1 MSKHITGHTGLLCL
15 LGSPVA
21 HSVSPEMHNEAQKYE
36 DPLYGGSACG
46 DRRTDPWDFRDRVV
60 HLPGAVRNGDG
71 AGAGEYGSG
80 SCCGSGHRGTSPTGK
95 DRQGHSSRSST
106 DRSDHGSDRR
116 TDHFCSQGTCFSGNM
131 TGTENFCFRIGSGV
145 GLWCDGPAAA
155 GFRKG
160 ENIMELGEGLKK
172 ILLVGIGTAAVTAEK
187 SKEILDELV
196 KKGELTVEQGKVLNQ
211 ELKHNIKST
220 VKTAADSVK
229 ESAARKNDQEE
240 LKATISRLTPE
251 QLAAVKAQIERMQAE
266 AAEEKAETA
275 EEPAE
280 EAVQE
285 ASAETENAEDTGSE
299 EQAAE

>member
-1 MSKHITGHTGLLCL
+1 
-15 LGSPVA
+15 
-21 HSVSPEMHNEAQKYE
+21 
-36 DPLYGGSACG
+36 
-46 DRRTDPWDFRDRVV
+46 
-60 HLPGAVRNGDG
+60 
-71 AGAGEYGSG
+71 
-80 SCCGSGHRGTSPTGK
+80 
-95 DRQGHSSRSST
+95 
-106 DRSDHGSDRR
+106 
-116 TDHFCSQGTCFSGNM
+116 M

-145 GLWCDGPAAA
+145 GLWCDGLATA

-275 EEPAE
+275 EELAE

>member
-1 MSKHITGHTGLLCL
+1 
-15 LGSPVA
+15 
-21 HSVSPEMHNEAQKYE
+21 
-36 DPLYGGSACG
+36 
-46 DRRTDPWDFRDRVV
+46 
-60 HLPGAVRNGDG
+60 
-71 AGAGEYGSG
+71 
-80 SCCGSGHRGTSPTGK
+80 
-95 DRQGHSSRSST
+95 
-106 DRSDHGSDRR
+106 
-116 TDHFCSQGTCFSGNM
+116 M

-172 ILLVGIGTAAVTAEK
+172 ILLVGIGTAEK

>member
-1 MSKHITGHTGLLCL
+1 
-15 LGSPVA
+15 
-21 HSVSPEMHNEAQKYE
+21 
-36 DPLYGGSACG
+36 
-46 DRRTDPWDFRDRVV
+46 
-60 HLPGAVRNGDG
+60 
-71 AGAGEYGSG
+71 
-80 SCCGSGHRGTSPTGK
+80 
-95 DRQGHSSRSST
+95 
-106 DRSDHGSDRR
+106 
-116 TDHFCSQGTCFSGNM
+116 M

-145 GLWCDGPAAA
+145 GLRCDGPAAA

-251 QLAAVKAQIERMQAE
+251 QLAAVKAQIEHMQAE

-280 EAVQE
+280 ESVQE
-285 ASAETENAEDTGSE
+285 ASAETENAEDDNNVYCVGS
-299 EQAAE
+299 

>member
-1 MSKHITGHTGLLCL
+1 
-15 LGSPVA
+15 
-21 HSVSPEMHNEAQKYE
+21 
-36 DPLYGGSACG
+36 
-46 DRRTDPWDFRDRVV
+46 
-60 HLPGAVRNGDG
+60 
-71 AGAGEYGSG
+71 
-80 SCCGSGHRGTSPTGK
+80 
-95 DRQGHSSRSST
+95 
-106 DRSDHGSDRR
+106 
-116 TDHFCSQGTCFSGNM
+116 M

-145 GLWCDGPAAA
+145 GLWCDGPATA

-266 AAEEKAETA
+266 AAEEKAETT

-280 EAVQE
+280 EAVQEAVQE

>member
-1 MSKHITGHTGLLCL
+1 
-15 LGSPVA
+15 
-21 HSVSPEMHNEAQKYE
+21 
-36 DPLYGGSACG
+36 
-46 DRRTDPWDFRDRVV
+46 
-60 HLPGAVRNGDG
+60 
-71 AGAGEYGSG
+71 
-80 SCCGSGHRGTSPTGK
+80 
-95 DRQGHSSRSST
+95 
-106 DRSDHGSDRR
+106 
-116 TDHFCSQGTCFSGNM
+116 
-131 TGTENFCFRIGSGV
+131 
-145 GLWCDGPAAA
+145 
-155 GFRKG
+155 
-160 ENIMELGEGLKK
+160 MELGEGLKK

-196 KKGELTVEQGKVLNQ
+196 KKGELTVEQ
-211 ELKHNIKST
+211 LKHNIKST

>member
-1 MSKHITGHTGLLCL
+1 MEKL
-15 LGSPVA
+15 
-21 HSVSPEMHNEAQKYE
+21 
-36 DPLYGGSACG
+36 
-46 DRRTDPWDFRDRVV
+46 TDNLKKVI
-60 HLPGAVRNGDG
+60 LAGIGAV
-71 AGAGEYGSG
+71 A
-80 SCCGSGHRGTSPTGK
+80 
-95 DRQGHSSRSST
+95 
-106 DRSDHGSDRR
+106 
-116 TDHFCSQGTCFSGNM
+116 
-131 TGTENFCFRIGSGV
+131 I
-145 GLWCDGPAAA
+145 
-155 GFRKG
+155 
-160 ENIMELGEGLKK
+160 
-172 ILLVGIGTAAVTAEK
+172 TAEK
-187 SKEILDELV
+187 SKDVLDDMV

-229 ESAARKNDQEE
+229 ETAARKNDQEE